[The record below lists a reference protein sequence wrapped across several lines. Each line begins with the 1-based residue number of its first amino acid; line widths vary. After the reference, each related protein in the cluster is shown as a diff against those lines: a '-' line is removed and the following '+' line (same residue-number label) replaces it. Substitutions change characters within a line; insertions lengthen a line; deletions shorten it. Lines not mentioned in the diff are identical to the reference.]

1 MFDTLH
7 IPKGARRQRGF
18 TLIEMSLVL
27 VLMSM
32 AISTFILLQAQQA
45 TDNQARAVSQTYAR
59 MNKAVSGYMQT
70 YYSEL
75 INVDPACSSVG
86 WAANNGTGLKM
97 PTYIGCKL
105 DLQINN
111 GPKTTVANALQP
123 TPKELAQL
131 GFLEGGGNYE
141 DRLPL
146 PTLTSDNSKLAVTA
160 GEWLVGGLGGTLP
173 SRFMVLIQFMCLNG
187 GTVFQFTDKTLC
199 KSGTVD
205 MRSLVFNSQPF
216 NVEAADPSS
225 QVLYQALDLMGSDGY
240 LSGPGPGTN
249 TPTQDTG
256 ELRAVRSAAE
266 PTLRNPTR
274 LVTGDAGAPFILA
287 MRSGY
292 GSSEWARFKRELAVL
307 QTNIDN
313 VSGALGNLNSVV
325 NGVVI
330 SNNVLNT
337 RVNSLSGTVDAQ
349 GRTLT
354 NLSNTVTNLN
364 NNQNQ
369 VKWRSVYTDDSFN
382 WNGNVGAALTALS
395 CSTWSYPVLSV
406 ASAGQDSGF
415 WTNAW
420 CDPGSNRWVVQFRNT
435 SGGTQ
440 TAYFVSFEGTP
451 SSR

>member
-45 TDNQARAVSQTYAR
+45 TNNQARAVAQTYAR

-75 INVDPACSSVG
+75 INLDPACSSVG
-86 WAANNGTGLKM
+86 WAANKGAGLKM

-146 PTLTSDNSKLAVTA
+146 PTLTSDNSKLAVTT
-160 GEWLVGGLGGTLP
+160 GDWLVGASGVLP
-173 SRFMVLIQFMCLNG
+173 PRFMVLIQFMCLNG

-240 LSGPGPGTN
+240 LSDRASAKDKN
-249 TPTQDTG
+249 DKDITG
-256 ELRAVRSAAE
+256 ELRTVSSAAE

-307 QTNIDN
+307 QTNIDGVN
-313 VSGALGNLNSVV
+313 TSLNALVATLSTNLNNSV
-325 NGVVI
+325 N
-330 SNNVLNT
+330 SLNT
-337 RVNSLSGTVDAQ
+337 RVDTLNTRVDNVENNGSGVQ
-349 GRTLT
+349 WRT
-354 NLSNTVTNLN
+354 
-364 NNQNQ
+364 
-369 VKWRSVYTDDSFN
+369 WRTFARDGDVYT
-382 WNGNVGAALTALS
+382 GLS
-395 CSTWSYPVLSV
+395 CADWSRPVPSTVNN
-406 ASAGQDSGF
+406 ASTSGF
-415 WTNAW
+415 YTIVECRNWYGTWQWMTRHVNW
-420 CDPGSNRWVVQFRNT
+420 SNQGSLTDWVAFRAR
-435 SGGTQ
+435 Q
-440 TAYFVSFEGTP
+440 I
-451 SSR
+451 